1 MAESGARPN
10 LTVPTLVQIL
20 ARTGTVRAR
29 GVLADA
35 GMADLRPMTAQALVP
50 LLGGGRHASELAT
63 TLRVSRQAVA
73 QMVANLERGGYV
85 ERVDDPGDAR
95 AKLICLTARGR
106 AAVRVLWDGSR
117 ALEEE
122 WAELLGRERLQE
134 LRSMLATLL
143 GHAERMFG

>member
-1 MAESGARPN
+1 
-10 LTVPTLVQIL
+10 
-20 ARTGTVRAR
+20 
-29 GVLADA
+29 
-35 GMADLRPMTAQALVP
+35 MADLRPMTAQALVP

>member
-10 LTVPTLVQIL
+10 LTVPTLVQVL
-20 ARTGTVRAR
+20 ARMGTVRAR
-29 GVLADA
+29 GALADA

>member
-1 MAESGARPN
+1 M
-10 LTVPTLVQIL
+10 
-20 ARTGTVRAR
+20 GTVRAR
-29 GVLADA
+29 GALADA

>member
-1 MAESGARPN
+1 M
-10 LTVPTLVQIL
+10 
-20 ARTGTVRAR
+20 GTVRAR
-29 GVLADA
+29 GALADA

-122 WAELLGRERLQE
+122 WAELLGRERLQD

>member
-1 MAESGARPN
+1 M
-10 LTVPTLVQIL
+10 
-20 ARTGTVRAR
+20 GTVRAR

>member
-10 LTVPTLVQIL
+10 LTVPTLVQVL
-20 ARTGTVRAR
+20 ARMGTVRAR
-29 GVLADA
+29 GALADA

-122 WAELLGRERLQE
+122 WAELLGRERLQD